1 MNPNL
6 ADLRKSYEKGELN
19 IVDSDP
25 MVLFATWFKIAETSK
40 EIEEPN
46 AMTLSTQSKNGFP
59 RSRVVLL
66 KGFSEDG
73 FVFFTNYESEKG
85 KSISNN
91 PKVGISFFWPSLER
105 QIIINGVA
113 KKISDNESDA
123 YFKSRPRGSQLGAL
137 VSPQSKV
144 IPDRKF
150 LENRLFELKKKFHNK
165 SIPRPNNWGGFLIK
179 PISIEFWQGR
189 PNRLHDRI
197 SFQLINKNKWKV
209 ERLAP

>member
-6 ADLRKSYEKGELN
+6 ADLRKSYEKGDLN

-165 SIPRPNNWGGFLIK
+165 SIPRPNKWGGFLIK

>member
-91 PKVGISFFWPSLER
+91 PKVGISFFWRSLER